1 MVAVSWARI
10 AMAEEEE
17 RRRESVRKVSWV
29 REFLKVERRL

>member
-1 MVAVSWARI
+1 MVAVSWSWIDLSA
-10 AMAEEEE
+10 EEE